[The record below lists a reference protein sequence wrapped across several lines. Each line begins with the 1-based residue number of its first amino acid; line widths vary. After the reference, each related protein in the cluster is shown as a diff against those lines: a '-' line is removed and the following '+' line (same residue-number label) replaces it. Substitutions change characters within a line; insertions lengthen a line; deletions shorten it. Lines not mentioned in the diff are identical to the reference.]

1 MATVA
6 YASTGKAK
14 GWFFRF
20 LVVQQWG
27 RRGRRV
33 RRGVVWNPRDGRDS
47 ERVRR
52 RYNDATA
59 VDRRGVDRARA
70 RGGRSC
76 AVHSSWQHPLRR
88 PSSWQPQHSA
98 VTRAVRNPRGPLPLS
113 GLPVRPSA
121 PDANGH
127 VVVSFLTSDNQTLF
141 PSFPLAVTL
150 LADLTNREFSI
161 FSISS
166 YGNICSQS
174 EFLVE
179 LLNLG
184 L

>member
-14 GWFFRF
+14 GWFFHF

-33 RRGVVWNPRDGRDS
+33 RRGVVWNPRDGGDG
-47 ERVRR
+47 ERMRR

-70 RGGRSC
+70 RARVGVDLAPSTPAGSIPC
-76 AVHSSWQHPLRR
+76 GAPLTGN
-88 PSSWQPQHSA
+88 PLQHSA

-127 VVVSFLTSDNQTLF
+127 VVVAFLTSDNQI
-141 PSFPLAVTL
+141 PSFPL
-150 LADLTNREFSI
+150 R
-161 FSISS
+161 S
-166 YGNICSQS
+166 YAFGRSDKSWI
-174 EFLVE
+174 
-179 LLNLG
+179 LNF
-184 L
+184 